1 MQLQFGDWV
10 TIAAA
15 FAAWVA
21 AWQAFRSSR
30 VARSAYQLALKQEQ
44 RLQPSL
50 EVYIVDAY
58 IRRRANPS
66 RRLYVFRITISNKSF
81 AGNGLKDLQLVV
93 HCSRDHGPSSDIAIP
108 QKLEL
113 GEHLHISAA
122 DLVKVP
128 APIEAHTVM
137 GGLALFEVHDE
148 VLGGANVESY
158 TLKLVD
164 TYGNETDKET
174 ILLQERNDESLE

>member
-1 MQLQFGDWV
+1 MQLQFGDWIA
-10 TIAAA
+10 IAAA
-15 FAAWVA
+15 FAAWMA

-58 IRRRANPS
+58 IRRRTKPS
-66 RRLYVFRITISNKSF
+66 RRLYVFQITISNKSS
-81 AGNGLKDLQLVV
+81 AGNSLKDLQLVV
-93 HCSRDHGPSSDIAIP
+93 HCSRDNGPPSDIFISH
-108 QKLEL
+108 KLEL
-113 GEHLHISAA
+113 SEQLHLSAS
-122 DLVKVP
+122 DLLKVP
-128 APIEAHTVM
+128 SPIDAHTVI
-137 GGLALFEVHDE
+137 GGLALFEVHE
-148 VLGGANVESY
+148 GVLGGSKIEAY

-164 TYGNETDKET
+164 TYGNETDRET